1 MNKPFEV
8 VVSKVRVVPAHFDKK
23 AGKFVLKHKVVEK
36 RVFQGFW
43 LLDDVIFYASEGLG
57 KFSYRFFLWFEDN
70 SKFPL
75 LYVSQ
80 DLSVFEQEWRYGLD
94 ESHRGAEF

>member
-8 VVSKVRVVPAHFDKK
+8 VVSKVRVVPAHLDKK

-43 LLDDVIFYASEGLG
+43 LLDDIVFYASEGLG
-57 KFSYRFFLWFEDN
+57 KYGYRIFFRFEDC

-80 DLSVFEQEWRYGLD
+80 DLSVFEQEWRYGMNDDLGVS
-94 ESHRGAEF
+94 E